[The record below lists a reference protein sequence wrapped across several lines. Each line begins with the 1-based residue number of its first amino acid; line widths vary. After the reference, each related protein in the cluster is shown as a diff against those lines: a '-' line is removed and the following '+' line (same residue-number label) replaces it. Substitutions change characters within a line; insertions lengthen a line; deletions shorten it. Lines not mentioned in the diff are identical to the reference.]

1 MVLRPSNSRK
11 RHNIQRREKAA
22 TKETKKKKNN
32 KKLSDIQK
40 AICIVDISAFEE
52 WDANSLFQVW
62 PLKAGLKNWWTANSR
77 GTFLFCD
84 P

>member
-1 MVLRPSNSRK
+1 MIISTASFAQLLNGMVLRPSNSRK

-52 WDANSLFQVW
+52 
-62 PLKAGLKNWWTANSR
+62 
-77 GTFLFCD
+77 
-84 P
+84 